1 MFAVFRSRGPAKGR
15 LPEPQPSAD
24 PAESFS
30 SICNFTKAADKIN
43 QKVKGNQI
51 RDLHAVSFPG
61 SAGRGG
67 CRETRREAGKILPG
81 RREDF
86 DGAWTGAVF
95 SDRMKPPEGV
105 AGTAGQDRQERTA
118 HDRNRSGQETRVPAR
133 RGAKRF
139 FLRGNEQQHHQD
151 PRPAG
156 PGILLCFGRSARRRS
171 AGPEILLRWNEK
183 DRPSVPRGG
192 SGGKRP
198 IWTKTRTLRN
208 NKQIIV
214 HF

>member
-1 MFAVFRSRGPAKGR
+1 MSATFRGRGRRKER
-15 LPEPQPSAD
+15 LPEPKPSTD
-24 PAESFS
+24 PDESFR

-61 SAGRGG
+61 GAGRGG

-86 DGAWTGAVF
+86 AGAWTGAFF

-156 PGILLCFGRSARRRS
+156 PGILLQR
-171 AGPEILLRWNEK
+171 NEK